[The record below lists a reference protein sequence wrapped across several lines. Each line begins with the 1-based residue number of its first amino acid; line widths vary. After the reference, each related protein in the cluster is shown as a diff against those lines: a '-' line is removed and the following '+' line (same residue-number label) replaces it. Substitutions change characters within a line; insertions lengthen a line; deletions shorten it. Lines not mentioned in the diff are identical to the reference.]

1 MVTSIVSQPLM
12 QRGHCSDFVFP
23 LFIIMAKDSPSTV
36 FLDPEAAKSYQC
48 SVCYDLFKD
57 PVQIGCNDHI
67 FCKECITKVV
77 SPDTGLLRCPICRV
91 SSNANSIR
99 SVKFIQ
105 RQINAL
111 LVKCPNHQ
119 ISSEKSQYLN
129 QYRSTQQKENIALNA
144 DDVDQDIDLCD
155 NEEGTLSGQKR
166 KRMDDLDDGTHK
178 KRKLNNQELCDWTG
192 PLSDITSH
200 QQHCPLELISCDHCE
215 QDMLQRELE
224 QHNQICTLFPIACAD
239 CEDDGILRSFME
251 SHVQNACPMAM
262 ISCPQKCGIQLQR
275 MNEKSHIAIY
285 CSQTMVDC
293 EFRMY
298 GCADRFKREDE
309 TKHNESTSHGHLCQV
324 SDRVDELEEQNAKQL
339 SQIDWQQSQIEKLK
353 QNISLVKKE
362 AKEEIEKVN
371 GRLTRTINTLNN
383 RIRSDYHY

>member
-1 MVTSIVSQPLM
+1 
-12 QRGHCSDFVFP
+12 
-23 LFIIMAKDSPSTV
+23 MADDCPSMV
-36 FLDPEAAKSYQC
+36 FLDPAAAKTFEC
-48 SVCYDLFKD
+48 SVCYDLFKE
-57 PVQIGCNDHI
+57 PVIIGCNDHI
-67 FCKECITKVV
+67 FCKECITKLV
-77 SPDTGLLRCPICRV
+77 SPGTDLVRCPICRA
-91 SSNANSIR
+91 SSKASSIR
-99 SVKFIQ
+99 SVKFVE
-105 RQINAL
+105 RQMNAL

-119 ISSEKSQYLN
+119 MTSEKSKYLN
-129 QYRSTQQKENIALNA
+129 QCRSTKEKENIPLKA
-144 DDVDQDIDLCD
+144 DDDGNQDIDLCEKAD
-155 NEEGTLSGQKR
+155 GKLSGQKR
-166 KRMDDLDDGTHK
+166 KRVDAIDDDATSTHNHK

-224 QHNQICTLFPIACAD
+224 QHNQICTQFPIACAD